1 MRSSGSS
8 GVSAGSLGLDG
19 SVVSVGSLGS
29 VVCDSVLSVGSVGS
43 VGAAGF
49 VDSEVLGVV
58 VEELGC
64 SSLSDVV
71 GASDSLVSEV
81 AVSLDDGSV
90 VSSVVSSVASSLVGV
105 SSEVDGCSGFSP

>member
-71 GASDSLVSEV
+71 GVSDSLVSEV

-90 VSSVVSSVASSLVGV
+90 VSSVVSSLVGV
-105 SSEVDGCSGFSP
+105 SSEVVGCSGFSP